1 MSKDKWLDPWSEAY
15 YAHQRPL
22 RKATE
27 TKDSQK
33 TLQAIH
39 EHLPEMIAIR
49 DEVATLSLPYVR
61 SGLFGMLWDQ
71 ITGIKP
77 SDRLEIEREVT
88 LKAWS
93 ESIGQYQRE
102 LRKLESKLH

>member
-1 MSKDKWLDPWSEAY
+1 MAKEKWLDPWSDAY

-22 RKATE
+22 REATE

-33 TLQAIH
+33 THQAIH
-39 EHLPEMIAIR
+39 EHLPEMIAIQ
-49 DEVATLSLPYVR
+49 DAVATLPLPHVR
-61 SGLFGMLWDQ
+61 SGQFGMLWDQ

-77 SDRLEIEREVT
+77 SGRLQIEREAT
-88 LKAWS
+88 LQSWN

-102 LRKLESKLH
+102 LRKLESKLR